1 MKHSGTDARM
11 QRRIERAARSGR
23 TLSRRDDAALVAA
36 YCQAQQRREPLYA
49 AIWIAAIALLVVLR
63 VLLRE
68 RAIEGAFIPLA
79 IGAVKAGFW
88 HMHIRNAEE
97 ISRQFADGGP
107 PPDPS
112 ELLPDDAL

>member
-1 MKHSGTDARM
+1 M
-11 QRRIERAARSGR
+11 
-23 TLSRRDDAALVAA
+23 AA
-36 YCQAQQRREPLYA
+36 YCEAQQRREPLYA
-49 AIWIAAIALLVVLR
+49 AIWIAAIVFLIVLR

-88 HMHIRNAEE
+88 HMHIRNSEM

-112 ELLPDDAL
+112 EVVPDEAP